1 VARARRHA
9 ATDSATRTAL
19 LDAAQA
25 IMVDEG
31 YAAVTTRRL
40 AAKVGVNSTLVYYYF
55 ETMDDLFIELFRRGA
70 QRSLQRQADVLESPQ
85 PLRGL
90 WELTHDLTSTALT
103 NEFIALANH
112 RKEIRSEI
120 ADYSRRF
127 RRMQIERLSGVL
139 EGYGFDPKDWP
150 AAALILLMASASRF
164 LLIEEAFDIDI
175 GHAET
180 VALIERLIDRF
191 EGQAEVALP
200 GSG

>member
-1 VARARRHA
+1 MARARRHA
-9 ATDSATRTAL
+9 TTDSATRTAL
-19 LDAAQA
+19 LDAAQEV
-25 IMVDEG
+25 MVDEG

-70 QRSLQRQADVLESPQ
+70 QRSLERQVQVLDSPR

-90 WELTHDLTSTALT
+90 WELTHDLSSTTLT

-112 RKEIRSEI
+112 RKAIRSEI

-127 RRMQIERLSGVL
+127 RRMQIERLSSVL
-139 EGYGFDPKDWP
+139 EGYGLDRKEWP

-175 GHAET
+175 GHGET
-180 VALIERLIDRF
+180 VALIERLIARF
-191 EGQAEVALP
+191 EGEA
-200 GSG
+200 